1 MNLAISSIRRDKLK
15 TSHPVFFTSIGL
27 FLALFAVNAWSQ
39 DADTIFLGE
48 HIITVDEATQG
59 AQAVAVKGERIL
71 AVGDTDTVLKH
82 KGKHTRVVRLG
93 DRALLPGFID
103 THGHFSGQI
112 SLLNMAQLSPPP
124 VGTVT
129 NIADLQAVLSA
140 YIKEKNI
147 APGDWVVGFGY
158 DDSLL
163 KEGRHP
169 DRNDLDA
176 VTTEHP
182 VFLAHASGHL
192 GAVNSMALEKVEINA
207 SSEDPDGG
215 VIRRI
220 SGSLEPDG
228 VLEETAAFAVYFA
241 LPQPGE
247 EQSLGLLKSGQMF
260 YASMGITTAQEGAA
274 SAEEIDRLT
283 SAGEQ
288 GRLVLD
294 INAFQRWTP
303 GESEPPELN
312 VPAKYRNRFKTGGV
326 KLILDGSPQG
336 KTAYLSEP
344 YFIPPH
350 GQGEDYAGYP
360 AYPDETVNQAVAEL
374 MSRRIPL
381 QAHANGDAA
390 AEQLIN
396 AVEQAVKSTSATDM
410 RTVMIHAQTV
420 RDDQLDRMAELG
432 MIPSFFSAHT
442 FFWGDWH
449 RDSVFGA
456 ERAERISPTRSA
468 LDRGIVFTV
477 HNDAPVTPPDPID
490 LIWNTVNRRTR
501 SGDILGATQRI
512 GVLDAIRAVTING
525 AFQYFEENDKGSITA
540 GKLADLVVLS
550 ASPLEI
556 EASELRSI
564 DVVETI
570 SHGQTVFSQD
580 NN

>member
-1 MNLAISSIRRDKLK
+1 MYRHL
-15 TSHPVFFTSIGL
+15 VFSTFICLCLVLFTDR
-27 FLALFAVNAWSQ
+27 AWSQ

-48 HIITVDEATQG
+48 NIITVDKTTQG
-59 AQAVAVKGERIL
+59 ARAVAIKGDRIL
-71 AVGDTDTVLKH
+71 AVGDTDEVLNH
-82 KGKHTRVVRLG
+82 KGERTRVVELG

-103 THGHFSGQI
+103 THGHFSMQI

-129 NIADLQAVLSA
+129 NIAELQAVLSA
-140 YIKEKNI
+140 YIREKDI
-147 APGDWVVGFGY
+147 APGSWVVGFGY

-163 KEGRHP
+163 EEKRHP

-176 VTTEHP
+176 VSTEHP
-182 VFLAHASGHL
+182 IFLAHASGHL
-192 GAVNSMALEKVEINA
+192 GSANSLALEKVGINA

-220 SGSLEPDG
+220 PGSREPDG
-228 VLEETAAFAVYFA
+228 VLEETAAFAVFYA
-241 LPQPGE
+241 LPQPDP

-274 SAEEIDRLT
+274 T
-283 SAGEQ
+283 SADLSRLASAAEQ
-288 GRLVLD
+288 GRLFLD
-294 INAFQRWTP
+294 INAFPSWAP
-303 GESEPPELN
+303 GQSEHPEVEVPPR
-312 VPAKYRNRFKTGGV
+312 YRNRFKIGGV

-336 KTAYLSEP
+336 KTAYLSKP

-350 GQGEDYAGYP
+350 GQDEDYVGYP
-360 AYPDETVNQAVAEL
+360 AYPDETVNVAVAEL
-374 MSRRIPL
+374 MSARIPL

-396 AVEQAVKSTSATDM
+396 AVAHAGQAKSVADM
-410 RTVMIHAQTV
+410 RVVMIHAQTV
-420 RDDQLDRMAELG
+420 RDDQLDRMADLG

-512 GVLDAIRAVTING
+512 GVMDAIRAVTING
-525 AFQYFEENDKGSITA
+525 AYQYFEEDDKGSITT
-540 GKLADLVVLS
+540 GKLADLVILS
-550 ASPLEI
+550 ANPLKT

-570 SHGQTVFSQD
+570 SHGRTVYSQD
-580 NN
+580 KN